1 VVLTRLQRSHH
12 ATARDLAPSEE
23 ALDTPLSPPDL
34 SNEPGSAT
42 GRSGAYPDGTFTRRF
57 GPAFRTQHVLSLR
70 APYRL
75 GPDAYGWFSFDVH
88 PDGQRV
94 IDTRQEAASRQAVA
108 LTARSAA
115 EQLAVPARRVV
126 IGGFSQGGIM
136 ALSILLTRPDLLT
149 AAMVMHSRLL
159 PETVPLI
166 ASEPDLLGRKL
177 WVSHGTQDQVIPL
190 SSAHDIRD
198 RLRQLP
204 IELSYAEFPG
214 GHEIRP
220 AELAAAMA
228 WLQALAA
235 AG

>member
-1 VVLTRLQRSHH
+1 VELTLTHLHHPADIAAAEPWLLVLLHGIGSNE
-12 ATARDLAPSEE
+12 RDLHGLAP
-23 ALDTPLSPPDL
+23 AVPPD
-34 SNEPGSAT
+34 
-42 GRSGAYPDGTFTRRF
+42 F
-57 GPAFRTQHVLSLR
+57 HVLSLR